1 MGSLLSKGK
10 KIIHEALTVN
20 LKKSI
25 DLTKKIKEEAF
36 KEGFDAVGVA
46 RIPGS
51 SRINLRTAA
60 LERWLQA
67 GHQAK
72 MEWMKNPRRKNI
84 EHILQ
89 GVQSVIAVG
98 LNYYIN

>member
-1 MGSLLSKGK
+1 M
-10 KIIHEALTVN
+10 N

-51 SRINLRTAA
+51 SRIIFEPLPWKDGCK
-60 LERWLQA
+60 LDIKQRWN
-67 GHQAK
+67 G
-72 MEWMKNPRRKNI
+72 
-84 EHILQ
+84 
-89 GVQSVIAVG
+89 
-98 LNYYIN
+98 